1 MAIFDK
7 VDYIE
12 IEHAQLFVML
22 GSRVFRNDPR
32 VIKNVGKESLKL
44 LDVGKDTL
52 IVFSWGL

>member
-1 MAIFDK
+1 MAIFNK

-52 IVFSWGL
+52 IVFPWGL

>member
-1 MAIFDK
+1 MAIYDK

-32 VIKNVGKESLKL
+32 VIKNVSKESLKL